1 MEPIKE
7 YMLLVGCLPFI
18 LITLP
23 TVLVNQIDCD
33 SITVIPIFK
42 ATLQICDTLE
52 LRQFSDL

>member
-1 MEPIKE
+1 
-7 YMLLVGCLPFI
+7 MLLVGFLPFI

-23 TVLVNQIDCD
+23 TVLVKQIDCD

>member
-1 MEPIKE
+1 
-7 YMLLVGCLPFI
+7 MLLVGFLPFI

-23 TVLVNQIDCD
+23 TVLVKQIDCD
-33 SITVIPIFK
+33 SITVTHIFK